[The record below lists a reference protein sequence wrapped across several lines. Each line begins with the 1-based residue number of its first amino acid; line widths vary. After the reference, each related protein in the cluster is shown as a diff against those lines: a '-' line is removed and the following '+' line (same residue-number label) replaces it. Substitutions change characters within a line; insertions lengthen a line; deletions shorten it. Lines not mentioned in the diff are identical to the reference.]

1 MSAKVEVEEYISI
14 AVLVVFFLHP
24 SSFGLFSQL
33 KKKNETKPLNRG
45 CLYLLFCRT
54 CKTTVYLTRHGEA
67 ESNCA
72 TVTNCL
78 GLFNAADVAYSGYR
92 VRKVWLKRGSVLND
106 KDAIFHMHKADL
118 CCMLIF

>member
-1 MSAKVEVEEYISI
+1 M
-14 AVLVVFFLHP
+14 
-24 SSFGLFSQL
+24 
-33 KKKNETKPLNRG
+33 KKKKRKPLNRG

-78 GLFNAADVAYSGYR
+78 GLFNATDVAYSGYR
-92 VRKVWLKRGSVLND
+92 VRKVWLKSRSVLND
-106 KDAIFHMHKADL
+106 KDAIFHMHKAVACLFSDSVRAVDSR
-118 CCMLIF
+118 MHYTSGIIVKFSITI